1 MKKLLL
7 LLALSLLSAQSFAS
21 VFCPDGSLPTRAISA
36 DGSYYESKC
45 VGKQN
50 QVNTKTSYGPK
61 RLFDFGTSW
70 VLSPTGVLSGT
81 NGIVCFSFNLFVGT
95 CNNGVN
101 YGYCSNTSNELCGSD
116 GTSYKFPTS
125 KSIKSS
131 FGSSCRNN
139 GTGTRSVTCN
149 PKSSNYSKS
158 SSKSSVKVPF
168 NATRYPNTI
177 GWKCNNGFFKS
188 GNKCKPLPSNAY
200 SVGSSCYANCW
211 DCKGGYEKHNNGCR
225 KISDTYTY
233 NSETEKYELN
243 STKENAADPENAY
256 SLSDELPQN
265 SHKSGAG
272 WECNSGYSQYG
283 NKCVAKSSNQN
294 ESTSY
299 LEEIKQAKKLLDDG
313 VITEDEFTAIKK
325 KIIDDI

>member
-50 QVNTKTSYGPK
+50 KVNTKTSYGPK

-101 YGYCSNTSNELCGSD
+101 YGYCSSTSNELCGSD

-139 GTGTRSVTCN
+139 GTGTHSVTCN
-149 PKSSNYSKS
+149 PKSSYTSNSYSSQSNS
-158 SSKSSVKVPF
+158 SNKIPA
-168 NATRYPNTI
+168 NA
-177 GWKCNNGFFKS
+177 FKS
-188 GNKCKPLPSNAY
+188 GNTWYCKAGYYKFFTGAKDICRKVPKNATKNADDRTWNCDAGYVRSGNNCLKPASSSKKIPENAY
-200 SVGSSCYANCW
+200 STGSYSSGDGW
-211 DCKGGYEKHNNGCR
+211 DCKGGYVK
-225 KISDTYTY
+225 K
-233 NSETEKYELN
+233 
-243 STKENAADPENAY
+243 
-256 SLSDELPQN
+256 
-265 SHKSGAG
+265 
-272 WECNSGYSQYG
+272 G
-283 NKCVAKSSNQN
+283 NKCVAKSNTQETKVIQN
-294 ESTSY
+294 ESSNY
-299 LEEIKQAKKLLDDG
+299 LEEIKQAKELLDSG
-313 VITEDEFTAIKK
+313 VITQDEFTEIKK